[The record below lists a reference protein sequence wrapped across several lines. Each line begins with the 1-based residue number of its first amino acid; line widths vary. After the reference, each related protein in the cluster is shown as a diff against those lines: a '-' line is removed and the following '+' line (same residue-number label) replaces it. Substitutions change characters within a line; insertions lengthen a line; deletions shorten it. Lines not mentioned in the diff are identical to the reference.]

1 MWLEQY
7 NDQPNEFR
15 KFSNQKQKSKIS
27 SAISENTMSN
37 ISEIQSGTDKENLS
51 AEYFYKLLKLNKES
65 IDELEKI

>member
-37 ISEIQSGTDKENLS
+37 ISEI
-51 AEYFYKLLKLNKES
+51 
-65 IDELEKI
+65 